1 MTSIRAPWRVRVP
14 RDGRDGFDALPAT
27 DGLPGKDGKDG
38 AVLRE
43 VVVREVHAAL
53 SAPTSEAGR
62 ELVILKRMDF
72 LRDPATD
79 MTYEAHGLYSN
90 GMRVIGDVHRDEFGR
105 MDYVEMRLA

>member
-43 VVVREVHAAL
+43 VVVREAIAAP
-53 SAPTSEAGR
+53 APEAGR

>member
-43 VVVREVHAAL
+43 VVVREVRAAIA
-53 SAPTSEAGR
+53 APAPAQ
-62 ELVILKRMDF
+62 ELVILKRMDY

-79 MTYEAHGLYSN
+79 LTYEAHGLYSN